1 MGGVIVGLVVQELI
15 CTAAGGLSKILYI
28 LSHICARPT
37 SEQPP
42 PVGLHGA
49 LSLSPAYRLYAGR
62 QTVSNVHV

>member
-49 LSLSPAYRLYAGR
+49 LSLSPA
-62 QTVSNVHV
+62 